1 MVDTLIPVLKCGVIF
16 SRAPFSGIDDSARLM
31 SVFLIFLGRDISK
44 TVELI
49 FTKSSKKMANGLQQ
63 KSQAFGF
70 RTLSG
75 WERGSKRSLLPL
87 SFRTQLRKKQHGGKT
102 DLLVEKTV

>member
-49 FTKSSKKMANGLQQ
+49 FTKSSKKMANGLQ
-63 KSQAFGF
+63 
-70 RTLSG
+70 
-75 WERGSKRSLLPL
+75 
-87 SFRTQLRKKQHGGKT
+87 
-102 DLLVEKTV
+102 